1 MSTSNA
7 QTLASQTQTSE
18 AAIEARL
25 GYDRGWTPPPRI
37 SIPEWADRFRR
48 MARESGS
55 TAGKWRTSTVEIARG
70 PMLAPTEPG
79 VHVITGMV
87 ATQLLK
93 TSLLENIFGFHAH
106 LDPCPV
112 LLVQPKEE
120 AAEAFSKERITPLI
134 RATPALRRL
143 VGTTKMRAGEE
154 SLTYKPYPGGFL
166 ALVGAGSPDN
176 LARRP
181 VRIVMYDEVDKYTAT
196 REGDPITLGDE
207 RMATFG
213 NWLSVRV
220 CSPTVEEESRIAASY
235 ADSDRRRA
243 SVACPHCQHRQFLD
257 FFKHVHW
264 DKDGNVHK
272 PKTARLACEGCGAI
286 WSEGERLKA
295 LQTIRWHQTKPFLCC
310 GTRHIPL
317 DNYDLACQGGIVDPV
332 AGVWDWWHSP
342 RHAVYRAKCPTC
354 SAWGVDNQH
363 AGFQCSK
370 LYSPWPKD
378 SPANIAEKWLAAKD
392 DEEKKQA
399 WWNTQLGMPYRLR
412 HARELELDALAARGE
427 QWSAEVPDGVAVLT
441 AGIDVQDYR
450 LEVEVTGWG
459 RDEES
464 WSIAYEV
471 FEGSPSTPD
480 PWKKLDDFLRRTFE
494 RADGRKF
501 AIEAACIDSGGH
513 HTQRVYEFCKARLG
527 RRIWAIKGESA
538 RGGERNPVWPI
549 KKPTRRSKQGFRPFI
564 IGVNAAK
571 DVIHAN
577 LHKEAVGAG
586 FMHFKSDRDISY
598 FMQMTAERV
607 VTKVM
612 GGKKYR
618 VWEQIPG
625 RANEALDCR
634 VYCYAALCGMI
645 FAGFKLNQRCD
656 ELSLKPVPK
665 KPKLDGQQTQDAS
678 AADNRNPPGFIGG
691 RRKGWL

>member
-1 MSTSNA
+1 
-7 QTLASQTQTSE
+7 
-18 AAIEARL
+18 
-25 GYDRGWTPPPRI
+25 
-37 SIPEWADRFRR
+37 
-48 MARESGS
+48 
-55 TAGKWRTSTVEIARG
+55 
-70 PMLAPTEPG
+70 MLAVTEPG
-79 VHVITGMV
+79 VHIITAMV

-93 TSLLENIFGFHAH
+93 TSLLENVFGFHAH
-106 LDPCPV
+106 LDPCPA

-134 RATPALRRL
+134 RSTPALRKL
-143 VGTTKMRAGEE
+143 VGTTKMRSGDE

-181 VRIVMYDEVDKYTAT
+181 VRIVMYDEVDKYAAT

-207 RMATFG
+207 RAATFV
-213 NWLSVRV
+213 NWLSLRV
-220 CSPTVEEESRIAASY
+220 CSPTIEEESRIAASY

-243 SVACPHCQHRQFLD
+243 SVECPHCKHRQFLD

-264 DKDGNVHK
+264 DKEGTTHR
-272 PKTARLACEGCGAI
+272 PRTARVGCEACGVL
-286 WSEGERLKA
+286 WSEGERLRA
-295 LQTIRWHQTKPFLCC
+295 LRTIRWHQTRPFVCC
-310 GTRHIPL
+310 GARHVPL
-317 DNYDLACQGGIVDPV
+317 EIYEAAWQGAAATAADEEKIEPIGQ
-332 AGVWDWWHSP
+332 VWEWWENP
-342 RHAVYRAKCPTC
+342 RYAVYRAKCPTC
-354 SAWGVDNQH
+354 RSWAVSNEH

-378 SPANIAEKWLAAKD
+378 APPSIAKKWLDAKD

-399 WWNTQLGMPYRLR
+399 WWNTQLGLPYKLR
-412 HARELELDALAARGE
+412 AARELEVDALAARGE
-427 QWSAEVPDGVAVLT
+427 QWAADVPDQVGIIT
-441 AGIDVQDYR
+441 AGVDVQDYR
-450 LEVEVTGWG
+450 LEVEVVGWG

-480 PWKKLDDFLRRTFE
+480 PWRKLDDFLRGTWA

-501 AIEAACIDSGGH
+501 ALEAVCIDSGGH

-538 RGGERNPVWPI
+538 RGGERNPVWPV
-549 KKPTRRSKQGFRPFI
+549 KKPTKKSKTGFRPFI

-571 DVIHAN
+571 DVIHSN
-577 LHKEAVGAG
+577 LHKEAAGPG

-598 FMQMTAERV
+598 FMQLTAERV
-607 VTKVM
+607 VTRVAS
-612 GGKKYR
+612 GKKYR

-634 VYCYAALCGMI
+634 VYSYAALCGLI
-645 FAGFKLNQRCD
+645 FAGLKLNQRCD
-656 ELSLKPVPK
+656 DLA
-665 KPKLDGQQTQDAS
+665 KLLGTPITAPAPEAAQQAS
-678 AADNRNPPGFIGG
+678 AAAEQARQVKQSFLGP
-691 RRKGWL
+691 RQKGWLR